1 MHVFPIFLDVFARY
15 TTSNSM
21 VSYKHIWELHCP
33 FVIIVVCLLLL
44 LAMDKHFKN
53 IVKYTLCLNGTNV
66 IGGTTILNK
75 NLRRLFHNEY
85 FLAFFPCAEWDS
97 KISLTECEKNPS
109 FFLQNQYRLQ
119 LLLLLLLFKSESK

>member
-85 FLAFFPCAEWDS
+85 FLAFFLAPNEIQKYLWLNA
-97 KISLTECEKNPS
+97 KRTPV